1 MLGPIIAD
9 LAAWTYE
16 HDRKQFYSRLIAG
29 EAIPSAYG
37 KEFLNAA
44 CINALSM
51 PERKVEQTGHP
62 KDPDYMGRWLM
73 WQIMAVFTDRGNP
86 DGMPEFH
93 CIDKEEGYAKM
104 FIRELVS
111 ALLRGA
117 TKSEAYHGC
126 NSFEQIS
133 KTWSWRGTEEVK
145 DEGLLTHVF
154 RAWNAFYRGFD
165 FTSTIHYAVQCP
177 GDIHLIAVIAGAFA
191 DAMYGC
197 RYNNIKEKYATDGL
211 TWSFLNV
218 SEQVTSAGFL
228 CEMVDKM
235 DQLSYDQRH
244 FFKKNDA
251 LTNVER
257 HIWTPAKS
265 NLEHL
270 SFSERQKTYI
280 TKAWV
285 TGWERRY
292 GFYLDD
298 GWMYFYRSHVLI
310 CRFQFEK
317 RADGSYQIAHLQ
329 DGDQGHSSSDLL
341 PVLNGILFRGY
352 EGI

>member
-9 LAAWTYE
+9 LAAWSYE
-16 HDRKQFYSRLIAG
+16 HDCKQFYHHLIADG
-29 EAIPSAYG
+29 AELSVYGRAYMG
-37 KEFLNAA
+37 AA
-44 CINALSM
+44 CQNVVSFS
-51 PERKVEQTGHP
+51 EVEAEPIGTP
-62 KDPDYMGRWLM
+62 CNCSYMGQWLM
-73 WQIMAVFTDRGNP
+73 WQIMGAFLFKDAP
-86 DGMPEFH
+86 EGMPVFH
-93 CIDKEEGYAKM
+93 NIDKEEGYARFFM
-104 FIRELVS
+104 RELIS
-111 ALLRGA
+111 SLLHGA
-117 TKSEAYHGC
+117 TKSEAYHNC
-126 NSFEQIS
+126 TSFEQLS
-133 KTWSWRGTEEVK
+133 KTWSWRGTEDVK

-154 RAWNAFYRGFD
+154 RAWNAFYHGFD
-165 FTSTIHYAVQCP
+165 FTSTIRNAVQCP
-177 GDIHLIAVIAGAFA
+177 GDIHLIAAIAGAFA

-218 SEQVTSAGFL
+218 SEQVARAGFPA
-228 CEMVDKM
+228 EMEEQLA
-235 DQLSYDQRH
+235 QLSYEQRQ

-257 HIWTPAKS
+257 HIWTSAKS
-265 NLEHL
+265 TLEHL

-285 TGWERRY
+285 TDWERRY

-310 CRFQFEK
+310 CRFQFET
-317 RADGSYQIAHLQ
+317 RADGSYRITHLQ
-329 DGDQGHSSSDLL
+329 DGNQGHSSSELIPLL
-341 PVLNGILFRGY
+341 ENILLRGE